1 MTAKKT
7 YKPKAVYVPEAVDA
21 DGDGLIQD
29 STVFERPVDT
39 KIETHVVAAGENLLT
54 IAEKYKPEGV
64 TRKEYA
70 ATLYALNGNLHEG
83 QVIRL

>member
-1 MTAKKT
+1 MTAKKAT
-7 YKPKAVYVPEAVDA
+7 KPKVAYVPEAVDA

-29 STVFERPVDT
+29 NTEFERPVDT
-39 KIETHVVAAGENLLT
+39 KIETHVVVAGENILS

-70 ATLYALNGNLHEG
+70 ATLYALNGDLHEG
-83 QVIRL
+83 KVIRL

>member
-7 YKPKAVYVPEAVDA
+7 YKPKATYMPEAVDA
-21 DGDGLIQD
+21 DGDGLVQD
-29 STVFERPVDT
+29 STEFERPVDT

-83 QVIRL
+83 QVVRL